1 MIEGDL
7 ARRLAL
13 TSWILLLAGPLF
25 AQEVDPA
32 PTAQRVIEEII
43 VTSRRREENLQLI
56 PASVAA
62 FTAEDRSPVECRTRG
77 RRHWRACFHDWP
89 EVPPLGA

>member
-25 AQEVDPA
+25 TQGVDPA

-43 VTSRRREENLQLI
+43 VTSRRRDARGI
-56 PASVAA
+56 PA
-62 FTAEDRSPVECRTRG
+62 DNQ
-77 RRHWRACFHDWP
+77 HRAR
-89 EVPPLGA
+89 